1 MDSKINSLLFI
12 TSNKNKIVEIQT
24 KIGEQF
30 VLKSLSDI
38 GFSDEIPEPYE
49 TIEENAVA
57 KAKFIYDKFK
67 INCFAEDSGLVI
79 ESLHGEPGVYS
90 ARYAGEQKNDADNIQ
105 KVLKKLTGI
114 ENRKAY
120 FITVIALIF
129 NHQLYTFEGRVYGNI
144 THQTIGN
151 GGFGYDP
158 IFIPDNYSETFAE
171 LGLAVKNKISHRA
184 KAVEQMTDFLHQQSL
199 T

>member
-90 ARYAGEQKNDADNIQ
+90 ARYAGEQKNDADRHHWC
-105 KVLKKLTGI
+105 VGSGA
-114 ENRKAY
+114 R
-120 FITVIALIF
+120 
-129 NHQLYTFEGRVYGNI
+129 RWR
-144 THQTIGN
+144 
-151 GGFGYDP
+151 GFFRY
-158 IFIPDNYSETFAE
+158 
-171 LGLAVKNKISHRA
+171 
-184 KAVEQMTDFLHQQSL
+184 Q
-199 T
+199 